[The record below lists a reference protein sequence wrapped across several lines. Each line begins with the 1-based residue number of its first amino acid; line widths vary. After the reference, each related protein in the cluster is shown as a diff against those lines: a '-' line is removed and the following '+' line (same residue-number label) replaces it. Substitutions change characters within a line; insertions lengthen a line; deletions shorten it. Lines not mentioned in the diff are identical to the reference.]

1 MTVTAFQ
8 QANQLLREGKLEAA
22 VVAYRSAISNN
33 PDFYLAYH
41 NLGEA
46 LEKLGHWEESVE
58 AYGQALELKPEVAW
72 SLVGLSRV
80 LQQVGQLEEAQQA
93 WAKAAKIEPKLV
105 GLAGNWSSIKGN
117 ILEVN
122 HANQRVDPAQKEP
135 FDANLVKPSS
145 LSERE
150 IITQSSLFDES
161 WYVMKYAQ
169 FIGQDIDP
177 VTHYLTEGASQG
189 FDPSPFFNTN
199 YYFSQFSDV
208 DKIIKNPLIHYLKDG
223 YKKYDP
229 NPYFSTSFYLQLYS
243 SELNNLTPL
252 EHYATQVPPYS
263 FDPSPIFSSS
273 SYLNHNQ
280 DVASV
285 GLNPLWHYL
294 SSGQQEDRSI
304 KEHDD
309 IIPYRIESTCEINSD
324 NVLIY
329 VAFCPIGKLSDLQI
343 DTINSFVN
351 QWYKVIVVVN
361 SGHYSLCVHPGIT
374 KASACIIREN
384 VGYDFGAWR
393 LACKIFLSLNKAH
406 SITFT
411 NDSIVFLDDLKNSE
425 LLRLRI
431 NDYAADVVC
440 LTQNTENRNH
450 LQKYFFTLKSTAIKK
465 GALSLIINND
475 YYLLKDQLIWM
486 LELELW
492 DKFSDLGLKISEV
505 FAHQKSADERKNPT
519 IHYWKELCDQGFPL
533 LKLQLFTSGLCQ
545 LEEPEFMAVLKP
557 SQIELIKEHL
567 NERNE
572 AITYYHHP
580 DLELN
585 SPPQNALPTPA
596 RFGDIGQL
604 QAYNPPSSHIPSV
617 EVPLY
622 GIDNIKLSEL
632 RKVPILAVIHCFY
645 VDIVGQILERIST
658 VSSILQLQV
667 VCTTDTS
674 EKSTELNRLLAKYQ
688 LDGFVV
694 ITQNRG
700 RDVAPFLIEGAK
712 YIKDAKFI
720 LHLHTKKSP
729 HHSKLS
735 NWGDFLFDNLIG
747 SKDIIL
753 SNLLLLS
760 QGTVGLV
767 YSEHFAEVKDLRNW
781 GFDFNHAKEILQR
794 LGVNL
799 SSDML
804 LEFPSSTMFWA
815 RTEAIQP
822 LFDLNLDYRDFEEES
837 GQIDGT
843 LAHAMERSI
852 LYVVEHQGFYGIKVL
867 DKFSKQKSAC
877 WKLAADELDYG
888 LSRLRPVRL
897 LGSSGS
903 PSPNAYWETYPVNIT
918 VSPCQRPRFNL
929 LIPTMH
935 PQKIYGGVST
945 AIKVGKELFNKLG
958 NDVDLRLIVTSDEV
972 DNESIFEACSRLNL
986 QFFSSRPNEDISS
999 PMIVPLSHY
1008 RHVPLSIRSSDV
1020 FFATAWWTA
1029 DLGFRLRRQQFDAFG
1044 SPQMP
1049 LIYLIQDYEPGFY
1062 TWSRRSAIART
1073 TYEEENVIALI
1084 NSEEL
1089 ANFLTKEYSFRAAY
1103 HYPYILNETL
1113 ASKLHP
1119 TQKEPIIL
1127 IYGRPS
1133 VERNL
1138 FPIILEGLQ
1147 MWQADNPAKNT
1158 MFKLIFAGED
1168 FDEKLIVY
1176 LENASVVGKLSLEDY
1191 SETLNKTAI
1200 GISLMESPHP
1210 SYPPLEMASAGC
1222 ITITNGYYNKN
1233 LALRSPNIL
1242 SIKSPTPLNLKYAL
1256 DQALEMID
1264 LKEIT
1269 PLGNIGE
1276 IPTTVP
1282 VVNYLEIAKIFKEV
1296 WEPILSSD

>member
-1 MTVTAFQ
+1 MTVKAFQ
-8 QANQLLREGKLEAA
+8 QANQLLREGNLEAA
-22 VVAYRSAISNN
+22 VVVYRQAIEQNPQFYGAYQ
-33 PDFYLAYH
+33 
-41 NLGEA
+41 NLGET
-46 LEKLGHWEESVE
+46 LGKLGRLDEAVE
-58 AYGQALELKPEVAW
+58 MYRWAVQLKPDAAW
-72 SLVGLSRV
+72 SFWDLSQIW
-80 LQQVGQLEEAQQA
+80 QQLGQLEEAQQA
-93 WAKAAKIEPKLV
+93 WEKAAKIDPKLA

-117 ILEVN
+117 IREVN
-122 HANQRVDPAQKEP
+122 HANQRVEPPQKES

-150 IITQSSLFDES
+150 IIAQSPIFDED
-161 WYVMKYAQ
+161 WYAMRYAQ
-169 FIGQDIDP
+169 FIGQDVDP

-189 FDPSPFFNTN
+189 FDPSPLFDSE
-199 YYFSQFSDV
+199 YYLSQVSKG
-208 DKIIKNPLIHYLKDG
+208 DKKNQNPLIHYLKSG
-223 YKKYDP
+223 WLKYDP
-229 NPYFSTSFYLQLYS
+229 NPYFSTSFYLQFYS
-243 SELNNLTPL
+243 NELKTLTPL
-252 EHYATQVPPYS
+252 EHYAAQVPPYS

-280 DVASV
+280 DVASS
-285 GLNPLWHYL
+285 GLNPLRHYL
-294 SSGQQEDRSI
+294 SSGRPEGRSL
-304 KEHDD
+304 KEDD
-309 IIPYRIESTCEINSD
+309 IIPYRIESTCEINCD
-324 NVLIY
+324 DDVLIY
-329 VAFCPIGKLSDLQI
+329 VAFCPKGKLSDLQV

-351 QWYKVIVVVN
+351 QGYKVIVVVN

-374 KASACIIREN
+374 KASACITREN

-393 LACKIFLSLNKAH
+393 LACRIFLSLNKAH

-411 NDSIVFLDDLKNSE
+411 NDSIVLLDDFKHSDS
-425 LLRLRI
+425 LRLRI
-431 NDYAADVVC
+431 NKSEADVVY
-440 LTQNTENRNH
+440 LTRNTEVKNH
-450 LQKYFFTLKSTAIKK
+450 LQSYFFTVKATAIKK
-465 GALSLIINND
+465 GALYLMRNND
-475 YYLLKDQLIWM
+475 YYLWKDKIIWM
-486 LELELW
+486 LELALGEKL
-492 DKFSDLGLKISEV
+492 SDLGLKISDI
-505 FAHQKSADERKNPT
+505 FAHHKSAHEIKNPT
-519 IHYWKELCDQGFPL
+519 IHYWKELCDQGFPF
-533 LKLQLFTSGLCQ
+533 LKLQLFTSGLYQ
-545 LEEPEFMAVLKP
+545 IEDPEFMAVLKP
-557 SQIELIKEHL
+557 YQIELIKKHL
-567 NERNE
+567 SERNQ
-572 AITYYHHP
+572 AITYYHDR

-585 SPPQNALPTPA
+585 YPPKIALPTPA
-596 RFGDIGQL
+596 RFGEIGQL

-617 EVPLY
+617 EVPLC
-622 GIDNIKLSEL
+622 GIDNIDNIKLSEL
-632 RKVPILAVIHCFY
+632 MKVPILAVIHCFY
-645 VDIVGQILERIST
+645 VDIAAQILERISA

-674 EKSTELNRLLAKYQ
+674 EKSTKLSRLLKKYQ

-694 ITQNRG
+694 ISQNRG

-712 YIKDAKFI
+712 YIKEAKFI

-729 HHSKLS
+729 HESKLS

-747 SKDIIL
+747 SRNIIL

-767 YSEHFAEVKDLRNW
+767 YSEHFPEVKDLRNW
-781 GFDFNHAKEILQR
+781 GFDFNHAKQILQR

-799 SSDML
+799 SSDL
-804 LEFPSSTMFWA
+804 LLDFPSSTMFWA
-815 RTEAIQP
+815 RTEAIKP
-822 LFDLNLDYRDFEEES
+822 LFDLNLEYKNFEEES

-843 LAHAMERSI
+843 LAHAIERSI

-867 DKFSKQKSAC
+867 SKVSEQKSAC
-877 WKLAADELDYG
+877 WKLHTDELDYG

-935 PQKIYGGVST
+935 PQNIYGGVST

-986 QFFSSRPNEDISS
+986 QFFSARPNEDISS
-999 PMIVPLSHY
+999 PTIVPLSHY

-1020 FFATAWWTA
+1020 FLATAWWTA

-1062 TWSRRSAIART
+1062 AWSRLSAMARA

-1089 ANFLTKEYSFRAAY
+1089 ANFLTEEYSFSAAY
-1103 HYPYILNETL
+1103 YLPYLINETL
-1113 ASKLHP
+1113 ASKLQP
-1119 TQKEPIIL
+1119 TKKEPMIL

-1138 FPIILEGLQ
+1138 FPIIIEGLQ
-1147 MWQADNPAKNT
+1147 MWQADNPEQNT
-1158 MFKLIFAGED
+1158 SFKLIFAGED
-1168 FDEKLIVY
+1168 FEEKLIVC

-1191 SETLNKTAI
+1191 GDTLNKTAI

-1222 ITITNGYYNKN
+1222 VTITNGYYKKN
-1233 LALRSPNIL
+1233 LAMRSPNIL
-1242 SIKSPTPLNLKYAL
+1242 SIRSPTPLNLKCAL
-1256 DQALEMID
+1256 DQATKIID
-1264 LKEIT
+1264 LKEIR
-1269 PLGNIGE
+1269 PLGNIGK

-1282 VVNYLEIAKIFKEV
+1282 LVNYLEIAKIFKEV
-1296 WEPILSSD
+1296 W

>member
-1 MTVTAFQ
+1 MTVKAFQ
-8 QANQLLREGKLEAA
+8 QANQLLREGNLEAA
-22 VVAYRSAISNN
+22 VVVYRQAIEQNPQFYGAYQ
-33 PDFYLAYH
+33 
-41 NLGEA
+41 NLGET
-46 LEKLGHWEESVE
+46 LGKLGRLDEAVE
-58 AYGQALELKPEVAW
+58 MYRWAVQLKPDAAW
-72 SLVGLSRV
+72 SFWHLSQI
-80 LQQVGQLEEAQQA
+80 LQQLGQIEEAQQA
-93 WAKAAKIEPKLV
+93 WEKAAKIEPKLV
-105 GLAGNWSSIKGN
+105 GLAGNCSSIKEN

-122 HANQRVDPAQKEP
+122 HANHRVDPAQKEP

-161 WYVMKYAQ
+161 WYVTKYAQ
-169 FIGQDIDP
+169 FIAQDIDP
-177 VTHYLTEGASQG
+177 VTHYLTEGASRG

-199 YYFSQFSDV
+199 YYFSQLSSV
-208 DKIIKNPLIHYLKDG
+208 DKTHKNPLLHYLKYG
-223 YKKYDP
+223 WKKYDP

-324 NVLIY
+324 DDVLIY
-329 VAFCPIGKLSDLQI
+329 VAFCPSGKLSYLQI
-343 DTINSFVN
+343 DTVNSFVN
-351 QWYKVIVVVN
+351 QGYKVIVVVN

-374 KASACIIREN
+374 KASACITREN
-384 VGYDFGAWR
+384 IGYDFGAWR
-393 LACKIFLSLNKAH
+393 LACRIFLSLNKAH
-406 SITFT
+406 SITFA
-411 NDSIVFLDDLKNSE
+411 NDSIVLLDDCKNSE
-425 LLRLRI
+425 LLRLGI
-431 NDYAADVVC
+431 NDSSANVVC
-440 LTQNTENRNH
+440 LTQNTENINH

-465 GALSLIINND
+465 GALSVLINKD
-475 YYLLKDQLIWM
+475 YYLLKNQVIGM
-486 LELELW
+486 IELDLW
-492 DKFSDLGLKISEV
+492 NKLSALGLKISEV
-505 FAHQKSADERKNPT
+505 FAHQKSVDERKNPT
-519 IHYWKELCDQGFPL
+519 IHYWKELCDQGFPF
-533 LKLQLFTSGLCQ
+533 LKLQLFTSGLYK
-545 LEEPEFMAVLKP
+545 LEDPEFMAVLKP

-585 SPPQNALPTPA
+585 SPPQSALQTPA

-632 RKVPILAVIHCFY
+632 SKVPILAVIHCFY
-645 VDIVGQILERIST
+645 VDIAAQILERIST

-700 RDVAPFLIEGAK
+700 RDVAPLLIEGAK

-729 HHSKLS
+729 HHSKMS

-767 YSEHFAEVKDLRNW
+767 YSEHFSEVKDLRNW
-781 GFDFNHAKEILQR
+781 GFDFNHAKEILQC

-815 RTEAIQP
+815 RIEAIQP
-822 LFDLNLDYRDFEEES
+822 LFDLNLNYGDFEEES

-843 LAHAMERSI
+843 LAHAIERSL
-852 LYVVEHQGFYGIKVL
+852 LYVVEHQGFNGIKVL
-867 DKFSKQKSAC
+867 YKFSQQKIAC
-877 WKLAADELDYG
+877 WKLHADELDYG
-888 LSRLRPVRL
+888 LSQLRPVKL

-903 PSPNAYWETYPVNIT
+903 PSPNANAETYPVNIT

-929 LIPTMH
+929 LIPTMQPEH
-935 PQKIYGGVST
+935 IYGGVST
-945 AIKVGKELFNKLG
+945 AIKVGGELFRQLG
-958 NDVDLRLIVTSDEV
+958 NSVDLRLIVTSNRV
-972 DNESIFEACSRLNL
+972 DQESILEACYRLDF

-999 PMIVPLSHY
+999 PTIVPFYHY

-1020 FFATAWWTA
+1020 FLATAWWTA
-1029 DLGFRLRRQQFDAFG
+1029 DLGFRLRRQQVEAFG

-1062 TWSRRSAIART
+1062 TWSRRSVMARA

-1089 ANFLTKEYSFRAAY
+1089 ANFLTKQYSFRSAY

-1113 ASKLHP
+1113 ASKLNP
-1119 TQKEPIIL
+1119 TQKEPMIL

-1158 MFKLIFAGED
+1158 IFKLIFAGED

-1176 LENASVVGKLSLEDY
+1176 LENASIVGKLSLEDY

-1222 ITITNGYYNKN
+1222 VTITNGYYNKN

-1242 SIKSPTPLNLKYAL
+1242 SIRPPTPLHLKSAL
-1256 DQALEMID
+1256 DQATKIID
-1264 LKEIT
+1264 LNEIT
-1269 PLGNIGE
+1269 PLGNIGT

-1282 VVNYLEIAKIFKEV
+1282 VVNYLEIANIFKEV
-1296 WEPILSSD
+1296 W